1 MARRATLSYRGPMD
15 DTTAQ
20 PPSDHSLDGP
30 PPAEPGR
37 HLYRSR
43 STRLVAGVC
52 GGLAERFDVDVNLVR
67 VGFIVLA
74 FLWGIGI
81 VVYLA
86 MWVLVPRR
94 EGVEAAA
101 APMSLRAMTR
111 SSSILLVAVLVAI
124 IVVVSNRHHF
134 NGPGNAI
141 AVLWIALL
149 AALAF
154 MAIRSPG
161 GRTLRRILSRFLFG
175 IVSLGVVLVA
185 AVALYVI
192 TSGVPLRG
200 GTGER
205 LWQPT
210 SLAQVDHRYALAVGR
225 SVIDLSAVRFPTRG
239 YDVTATVG
247 VGMLEIVVPN
257 RVVVD
262 LRTHVGIGAVS
273 FPTMGFSNGGFVEV
287 PAGVDAATAGHL
299 VLDAQVG
306 IGQVVVERANAF
318 GGY

>member
-1 MARRATLSYRGPMD
+1 MARRATLSYRGLMD

-20 PPSDHSLDGP
+20 PPSDQAPDGP
-30 PPAEPGR
+30 PPGEPANR

-43 STRLVAGVC
+43 STRLVGGVC

-94 EGVEAAA
+94 EGGSTT
-101 APMSLRAMTR
+101 APTSLRAMTR
-111 SSSILLVAVLVAI
+111 SSSILLVAVIVAL
-124 IVVVSNRHHF
+124 IVLVSNHHRF

-161 GRTLRRILSRFLFG
+161 GRSLRRIFFRFLFG
-175 IVSLGVVLVA
+175 LVSAGVLIIA
-185 AVALYVI
+185 AVALYVV

-200 GTGER
+200 GTGVR

-210 SLAQVDHRYALAVGR
+210 SLAQTDHRYALAVGR
-225 SVIDLSAVRFPTRG
+225 SVIDLSAVKFPTSG
-239 YDVTATVG
+239 YDVTASVG
-247 VGMLEIVVPN
+247 VGMLEVVVPN

-273 FPTMGFSNGGFVEV
+273 FPTVGFSNGGFVEV

-318 GGY
+318 SGY

>member
-1 MARRATLSYRGPMD
+1 MARRCHLFYRGPMD
-15 DTTAQ
+15 DITEQ
-20 PPSDHSLDGP
+20 PPSEQKPGEQP
-30 PPAEPGR
+30 PSP
-37 HLYRSR
+37 HLHRSR
-43 STRLVAGVC
+43 STRLVGGVC

-94 EGVEAAA
+94 DSADAQT
-101 APMSLRAMTR
+101 APTSLRSMTR
-111 SSSILLVAVLVAI
+111 SSSILFVAVLVAA
-124 IVVVSNRHHF
+124 IVLVSSRHHF

-149 AALAF
+149 GALAF
-154 MAIRSPG
+154 LAIRSPG
-161 GRTLRRILSRFLFG
+161 GRALRRILFRFLFG
-175 IVSLGVVLVA
+175 LVSLGVLLA
-185 AVALYVI
+185 GAVALYVI

-200 GTGER
+200 GSGER

-210 SLAQVDHRYALAVGR
+210 SLAQTDHHYALAVGR
-225 SVIDLSAVRFPTRG
+225 SVIDLSAVKFPTRG

-247 VGMLEIVVPN
+247 VGMLEVVVPN

-273 FPTMGFSNGGFVEV
+273 FPTVGYSTGGFVEV
-287 PAGVDAATAGHL
+287 PAGVDPRGAAHL

-306 IGQVVVERANAF
+306 IGQLVVERASAF

>member
-1 MARRATLSYRGPMD
+1 MD
-15 DTTAQ
+15 DVTEQ
-20 PPSDHSLDGP
+20 PPSEQP
-30 PPAEPGR
+30 PSEQPPGR

-43 STRLVAGVC
+43 SARLVGGVC
-52 GGLAERFDVDVNLVR
+52 RGLAERYDVDVNLVR

-81 VVYLA
+81 VLYLA

-94 EGVEAAA
+94 DGAGAETATS
-101 APMSLRAMTR
+101 SLRAMTR
-111 SSSILLVAVLVAI
+111 SSSILLVAVLVAGI
-124 IVVVSNRHHF
+124 ILVSSRHRF

-154 MAIRSPG
+154 LAIRSPG
-161 GRTLRRILSRFLFG
+161 GRSLRRIFFRLLFAL
-175 IVSLGVVLVA
+175 VSLGVLLA
-185 AVALYVI
+185 GAVTLYVV

-210 SLAQVDHRYALAVGR
+210 SLAQSEHHYALALGR
-225 SVIDLSAVRFPTRG
+225 SVVDLSAVRFPTRG

-247 VGMLEIVVPN
+247 VGMLEVVVPD
-257 RVVVD
+257 RAVVD

-273 FPTMGFSNGGFVEV
+273 FPTVGYSTGGFVEV

-306 IGQVVVERANAF
+306 IGQLVVERASAF

>member
-1 MARRATLSYRGPMD
+1 MD
-15 DTTAQ
+15 DTTTQ
-20 PPSDHSLDGP
+20 PPSDSTPDGP
-30 PPAEPGR
+30 PPGEPASR

-43 STRLVAGVC
+43 STRLVGGVC

-94 EGVEAAA
+94 DGDGAAT
-101 APMSLRAMTR
+101 APTSLRAMTR
-111 SSSILLVAVLVAI
+111 SSSILLVAVLVAL
-124 IVVVSNRHHF
+124 IVLVSNRHRF

-154 MAIRSPG
+154 LAIRSSG
-161 GRTLRRILSRFLFG
+161 GRSLRRILFRFLFG
-175 IVSLGVVLVA
+175 VVSLGVLTAA
-185 AVALYVI
+185 AVALYVV

-210 SLAQVDHRYALAVGR
+210 SLAQTDHRYALAVGR
-225 SVIDLSAVRFPTRG
+225 SVVDLSSVTFPTRG

-247 VGMLEIVVPN
+247 VGMLEVVVPN

-273 FPTMGFSNGGFVEV
+273 FPTVGYSNGGFVEV
-287 PAGVDAATAGHL
+287 PSGVDARTAGHL
-299 VLDAQVG
+299 ILDAQVG